1 MFTSNSVMKDYIFE
15 AFTFKVLSMDEMFV
29 KSGFLGQDF
38 EDDDD
43 EFFDTTP
50 QFILKDELLFLSRL
64 KQIKEVSKENNL
76 SVINLEEIISHT
88 TKQIELNK

>member
-1 MFTSNSVMKDYIFE
+1 MKDYIFE

-29 KSGFLGQDF
+29 KSGFLGQDCD
-38 EDDDD
+38 ED

>member
-1 MFTSNSVMKDYIFE
+1 MKDYIFE

-29 KSGFLGQDF
+29 KSGFLGQDCD
-38 EDDDD
+38 EDDED

-64 KQIKEVSKENNL
+64 KQIKEVSKKNNL

-88 TKQIELNK
+88 TEQIELNK